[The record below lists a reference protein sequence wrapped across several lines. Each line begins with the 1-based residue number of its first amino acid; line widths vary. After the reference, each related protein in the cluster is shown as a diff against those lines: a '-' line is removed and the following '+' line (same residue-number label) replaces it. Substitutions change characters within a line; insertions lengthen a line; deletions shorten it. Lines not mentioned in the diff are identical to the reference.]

1 MRHELPRT
9 GLSCLSVAEMAG
21 VAAIADGADEVL
33 RRVREQ
39 LMLGASQIK
48 IMVGGGVSSA
58 YDPLDSTQFTEPEI
72 RGAVAAAADWG
83 TYVCAHVYTAKGIQR
98 AIACGVQCIEHGQL
112 ADEDTVRRM
121 VDTGTWW
128 SLQPFLMDEDANVK
142 SDPRQQADQRTVAEG
157 TARAYEMAKKYKAR
171 IAWGTDILFSP
182 EKTATQGKQLAKIA
196 RWFSND
202 DVLKMA
208 TSRNAEL
215 LALSG
220 DRSPYRGA
228 LGVIEPGALA
238 DLIVLD
244 GDPTQDIAL
253 IADPEKTM
261 KLIMKDGR
269 IYKNTMSS

>member
-1 MRHELPRT
+1 
-9 GLSCLSVAEMAG
+9 
-21 VAAIADGADEVL
+21 
-33 RRVREQ
+33 
-39 LMLGASQIK
+39 MLGASQIK

-72 RGAVAAAADWG
+72 RAAVAAAADWG

-128 SLQPFLMDEDANVK
+128 SLQPFLMDEDANLK